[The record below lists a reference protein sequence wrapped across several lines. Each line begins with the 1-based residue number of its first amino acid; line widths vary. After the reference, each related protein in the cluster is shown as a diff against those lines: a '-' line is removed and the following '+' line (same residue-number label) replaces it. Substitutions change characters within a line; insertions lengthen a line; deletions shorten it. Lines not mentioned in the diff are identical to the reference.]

1 MSSLNDLKKELESTL
16 LITEWSPTENQLR
29 LISKGIKALGSSPTK
44 SDIEKVVLSII
55 GSYGAMLLEGVDYSD
70 LTALLILATKV
81 ESEND

>member
-29 LISKGIKALGSSPTK
+29 LISKGITALGSFPTK
-44 SDIEKVVLSII
+44 SDIEKVVFSIV
-55 GSYGAMLLEGVDYSD
+55 GSYGARCLEGVDYSD